1 MSITFKLDINWK
13 KRSGLWIIYV
23 LFLIIS
29 NVITMVYQ
37 RNVTISSYIVFGALT
52 ILFVAF
58 GVYKILYYF
67 NLHRKVYVELQEKQ
81 LSIYRGN
88 LLSRRTVPF
97 DQMKRAVLISKMIL
111 IKLKTD
117 KEVQIHTE
125 WISERDSQALQR
137 ELKNRLGE
145 NAIFS

>member
-1 MSITFKLDINWK
+1 M
-13 KRSGLWIIYV
+13 
-23 LFLIIS
+23 
-29 NVITMVYQ
+29 
-37 RNVTISSYIVFGALT
+37 
-52 ILFVAF
+52 
-58 GVYKILYYF
+58 
-67 NLHRKVYVELQEKQ
+67 HRKVYVELQEKQ